1 MRTLMRS
8 PSQLRL
14 QGLAESLAA
23 WFIVTVLCLV
33 GYFGGS
39 PARAHEVRPAVATVI
54 FDENGSFDLTV
65 TLNLEALLAG
75 IGPDHV
81 DTSQSP
87 TAGEYNSLR
96 SLPPDE
102 LRAEFEKQARHFREG
117 VWLSFNGTRAP
128 LELKSVSVPTT
139 GDIAQ
144 ARISEISLIG
154 SVPPGAKVMLWAY
167 DPQFGH
173 SAIRARMAAA
183 EASFYSG
190 YVLSGS
196 TSEPIPVSEVSA
208 QSAWS
213 VFRNYVVV
221 GFEHIVPKGLDH
233 ILFVV
238 GLFLLSP
245 RLKPLLW
252 QVTSFTL
259 AHSVTL
265 AVGTLGMIQ
274 ISPAIVEPLIAAS
287 IVYVAVENILTDR
300 LQRWRPLVVFCFGLL
315 HGLGFAGVLEEIG
328 LSPTH
333 FVTGLIAFNLGVE
346 LGQLTVVGLCFL
358 AVGLWFQSKSWY
370 RSGITVP
377 ASLVIALTGSYWFF
391 ERIS

>member
-8 PSQLRL
+8 PFQPLL
-14 QGLAESLAA
+14 QGLTRSLAA
-23 WFIVTVLCLV
+23 WLMLAALCLI
-33 GYFGGS
+33 GFLGGS

-54 FDENGSFDLTV
+54 FDESGTFELTV
-65 TLNLEALLAG
+65 SLNLEALLAG
-75 IGPDHV
+75 IGPEHV
-81 DTSQSP
+81 DTAQSP
-87 TAGEYNSLR
+87 TAGEYNRLR
-96 SLPPDE
+96 SLPPQG
-102 LRAEFEKQARHFREG
+102 LRAEFEKQARRFQEG
-117 VWLSFNGTRAP
+117 VRLTFDGAP
-128 LELKSVSVPTT
+128 VLLELKEVRVPAT
-139 GDIAQ
+139 GDISQ
-144 ARISEISLIG
+144 ARISEISLSS
-154 SVPPGAKVMLWAY
+154 SVPPGAKVMLWSY
-167 DPQFGH
+167 DPRFGH

-196 TSEPIPVSEVSA
+196 TSEPIPISEVLP

-265 AVGTLGMIQ
+265 ALGTLGVIQ

-287 IVYVAVENILTDR
+287 IVYVAVENIVTDR

-333 FVTGLIAFNLGVE
+333 FVTGLIAFNVGVE

-377 ASLVIALTGSYWFF
+377 ASLVIAIIGAYWFI